1 MGEQTWMYKRRYGRI
16 ESKVFDSDEIP
27 AGWVDSPAKVEAVSV
42 NTETDGRK
50 IMPKRKPRGHG
61 A

>member
-16 ESKVFDSDEIP
+16 ESKIFDSDEIP
-27 AGWVDSPAKVEAVSV
+27 EGWVDSPAKVAAAGVV
-42 NTETDGRK
+42 AETDGRK
-50 IMPKRKPRGHG
+50 IKPKKVKDGHR